1 VEQPAVWLWK
11 VKRQTVAAYT
21 FCLHP
26 GRTPRVGA
34 QPLQRGIRI
43 IIIIIIIAIMSILLS
58 SMSRV

>member
-34 QPLQRGIRI
+34 QPLQHGIR